1 MHSSYGI
8 VRVTVASP
16 KCVVGNPDKN
26 VETAIKVLNSVQD
39 SDVVVFP
46 ELSITGYTCADLFR
60 QQLLLEKSERAVVRI
75 ARNSQ
80 RNQLIFIG
88 VPISIGNQLY
98 NCAVAL
104 HNGGIVGAVPKQ
116 HIPNYNEFYESRWFR
131 GADGNEPGTIDY
143 AGQVVPFG
151 VDLLFSNGIGMTV
164 HAEICEDLWMP
175 IPPSS
180 YASIMGANVL
190 VNLSASNETVAKSA
204 YRTNLVS
211 NQSGRCVAAY
221 AYASA
226 GPTES
231 TTDLVFGGHCLI
243 AENGN
248 ILAESARVGD
258 GRGLIRESKWAT
270 ADIDVQ
276 QLQTERRLLSS
287 FGEARRVISKQYRTI
302 HFEPLVSIH
311 GCGLR
316 RRVGGT
322 PFVPKDAATLND
334 RCAEI
339 IGIQVA
345 GLAKRIESMPWKKS
359 YIGVSGGLDSTL
371 ALLVAVEAYR
381 ELGLSPDN
389 ITGLTMPGFGTTT
402 RTKKNALQ
410 LMEVLGVQSK
420 TIDIKEM
427 CLETFK
433 AIKHQPFGFEITDL
447 NVDQLS
453 ELLQN
458 LTAEQL
464 KNGDLAFENVQARIR
479 TLMLMS
485 HGFVLGTGDLS
496 ELALGWCTYNADH
509 MSMYNVNCSV
519 PKTLVKFIV
528 DYIAEHRLDRGND
541 KSSDDPGKIPDST
554 SQLYKTLK
562 DIVATTISPELLPHS
577 ADQITQSTEDD
588 IGPYELHDF
597 FLFSFMRNGFSPEK
611 ILFLSDYA
619 EFTKPFSREVRE
631 KTLRI
636 FIERFFSQQFKRSCV
651 PDGPKVGSVS
661 LSPRGDW
668 RMPSDADVEIWLKWA
683 MSNP

>member
-1 MHSSYGI
+1 MHSSYGL
-8 VRVTVASP
+8 VRVSVVSLRCA
-16 KCVVGNPDKN
+16 VGNPDKN
-26 VETAIKVLNSVQD
+26 VQTAAAVLQSLVD
-39 SDVVVFP
+39 SDLVVFP
-46 ELSITGYTCADLFR
+46 ELCVTGYTCADLFR
-60 QQLLLEKSERAVVRI
+60 QQLLLEQAEKAVARI
-75 ARNSQ
+75 ATSVQ
-80 RNQLIFIG
+80 RNQLVFIG
-88 VPISIGNQLY
+88 APIPIGNQLF

-104 HNGGIVGAVPKQ
+104 QNGRILGIVPKQ
-116 HIPNYNEFYESRWFR
+116 NIPNYNEFYESRWFR
-131 GADGNEPGTIDY
+131 GADGNEPQAISF

-151 VDLLFSNGIGMTV
+151 VDLLFSNSLGMIV

-204 YRTNLVS
+204 YRTNLVA
-211 NQSGRCVAAY
+211 NQSGRCIAAY

-243 AENGN
+243 AENGH

-258 GRGLIRESKWAT
+258 GSGLIRDSNWAT

-287 FGEARRVISKQYRTI
+287 FGEARRQISKEYRTI
-302 HFEPLVSIH
+302 QFEPLVTTH
-311 GCGLR
+311 GSSLR
-316 RRVGGT
+316 RRISGT
-322 PFVPKDAATLND
+322 PFVPKDPATLNS

-339 IGIQVA
+339 TGIQVA
-345 GLAKRIESMPWKKS
+345 GLAKRVESMPSKKS
-359 YIGVSGGLDSTL
+359 FIGISGGLDSTL

-381 ELGLSPDN
+381 GLGLSPDN
-389 ITGLTMPGFGTTT
+389 ITGLTMPGFGTTS
-402 RTKKNALQ
+402 RTKQNALQ
-410 LMEVLGVQSK
+410 LMEVLGIESK
-420 TIDIKEM
+420 TIDIREM
-427 CLETFK
+427 CLEAFQ
-433 AIKHQPFGFEITDL
+433 AIQHQPFGIDITGLDA
-447 NVDQLS
+447 NQLS
-453 ELLQN
+453 ECLQN

-464 KNGDLAFENVQARIR
+464 QKGDLVFENVQARIR
-479 TLMLMS
+479 TFLLMS

-509 MSMYNVNCSV
+509 MSMYNVNCSI

-528 DYIAEHRLDRGND
+528 DYIAEHRLDRD
-541 KSSDDPGKIPDST
+541 DAIPSDDRSRIPDPT
-554 SQLYKTLK
+554 SRLYYTLK

-577 ADQITQSTEDD
+577 ADQITQSTEDH

-597 FLFSFMRNGFSPEK
+597 FLFSLMRNGFSPEK
-611 ILFLSDYA
+611 ILFLSDHA
-619 EFTKPFSREVRE
+619 EFTKSFSRELRE
-631 KTLRI
+631 QTLRV
-636 FIERFFSQQFKRSCV
+636 FIKRFFSQQFKRSCV

-668 RMPSDADVEIWLKWA
+668 RMPSDADVEIWLNWVA
-683 MSNP
+683 TTT